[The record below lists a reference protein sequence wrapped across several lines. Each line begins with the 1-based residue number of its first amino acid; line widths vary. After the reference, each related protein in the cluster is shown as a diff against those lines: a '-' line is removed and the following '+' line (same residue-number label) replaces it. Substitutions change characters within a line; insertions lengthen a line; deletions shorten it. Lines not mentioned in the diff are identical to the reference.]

1 MSRDGSV
8 IATFDTIVLYTS
20 ELIEVKFNQD
30 WNIKTHPTVSNINL
44 TNPGALSLGVID
56 LTLKMTSDV
65 NIILPI
71 IFDLFRNK
79 KLATLT
85 AMGLNFGLCYFS
97 SLDFTITQSD
107 EVMKPLFVDI
117 DATFTQSNEQFI

>member
-1 MSRDGSV
+1 MSRDGSI
-8 IATFDTIVLYTS
+8 IAAFDTINLYTS
-20 ELIEVKFNQD
+20 ELIELKFNQD

-44 TNPGALSLGVID
+44 TNPGALSLGVIE

-97 SLDFTITQSD
+97 SLDFTIIQSD
-107 EVMKPLFVDI
+107 EAMKPLFVDI

>member
-8 IATFDTIVLYTS
+8 IASFDTIVLYTS
-20 ELIEVKFNQD
+20 ELIELKFNQD

>member
-8 IATFDTIVLYTS
+8 IASFDTIVLYTS

>member
-8 IATFDTIVLYTS
+8 IASFDTIVLYTS

-107 EVMKPLFVDI
+107 EVIKPLFVDI